1 MAKQIIIDDSI
12 IRDNPVVVYAILIF
26 IMLWVVLGFI
36 AFVCSLWCFKYDAT
50 LVEKLIGLLLAIFTG
65 PLYFIYYK
73 FNTNYCR
80 KNDITYMSP
89 TPVINNTPNT
99 PKPNT
104 PKPNTPKP
112 NTPKNNN
119 VRFDTTNRLSNTPRV
134 NVGGINKKS
143 NNMMSNGILKNNGN
157 GRPANGNVRP
167 ANGNVKLNNNHRGI

>member
-12 IRDNPVVVYAILIF
+12 IRDNNVVVYAILIF

-89 TPVINNTPNT
+89 TPVINNSPNT

-104 PKPNTPKP
+104 PKP
-112 NTPKNNN
+112 NNN

-143 NNMMSNGILKNNGN
+143 NNIMPNGILKNNSNVKTANGN
-157 GRPANGNVRP
+157 VKPANGNVKP
-167 ANGNVKLNNNHRGI
+167 ANGNVKLNNNYHRI

>member
-104 PKPNTPKP
+104 PKPNTPK
-112 NTPKNNN
+112 NNN